1 MLFELITVAICNCS
15 HSNRVGLYHA
25 NTYLRLAP
33 PPTGEDDLAK
43 AAAATAADFS
53 SGLSLSLDRIPP
65 PAAPV
70 TDLGLIV
77 GGIGVLGN
85 GDWMPPAFGVG
96 GGNSMA
102 S

>member
-1 MLFELITVAICNCS
+1 MLFELIKNCRNNFS
-15 HSNRVGLYHA
+15 HSNRVGLYHT
-25 NTYLRLAP
+25 NTNLRLAP

-43 AAAATAADFS
+43 AAAAATDFS

-65 PAAPV
+65 PV

-77 GGIGVLGN
+77 GGTGVLGN
-85 GDWMPPAFGVG
+85 GEWMPPTFGVG